1 MKNFNFVNQYSNSL
15 QSKIQIKKST
25 FVLMTLSFI
34 ILNFF
39 IASFLNVQWKIKDT
53 KSNYFFTADFKKD
66 IPSSEK
72 EKTEIDVLKL
82 DGVKKLR
89 YISKE
94 EAFQKLQY
102 QLDIAIPKSENPLS
116 DSMIIYFNNPSD
128 IEGIQVNLENNQ
140 NIKEV
145 FVDGTYIAHKDRE
158 VRFLKTISLGL
169 IFVCIIPLVVMIYLV
184 YCSAISIDYINNV
197 GIIQNDKTNRERSK
211 KVNFLPLVASSLIGT
226 LIFFNIY
233 IYFRN
238 HLLVISNHYLIFSLK
253 EIMFMQVLILIVIDL
268 LMLLKPKQIKV
279 LKRGNS

>member
-66 IPSSEK
+66 IPDSEK
-72 EKTEIDVLKL
+72 EKTEIDILKL

-102 QLDIAIPKSENPLS
+102 QLDIAIPRSENPLS

-158 VRFLKTISLGL
+158 IRFLKTISLGL

-238 HLLVISNHYLIFSLK
+238 HLLVISNHYLILSLK
-253 EIMFMQVLILIVIDL
+253 EIMFMQVLILIAIDL

-279 LKRGNS
+279 LKRGHS